1 MCFVWLNGFSHL
13 VVVVV
18 VVPLLQKGA
27 LLRGDRGPAALR
39 RRVDLRGKGA
49 AEALHRA
56 RVRREA
62 LEEAGVNRG
71 GDAGVE
77 VVRLGGGDR
86 VYCVSGVGDGRRRG
100 ARLHGPRR
108 SESGQGGRNRAAAGA
123 LHLRERGRREHVIAA
138 GAVVDVVRAGG
149 LHLGLHL
156 GRWRIGVQAVEE
168 EEEEEEEE
176 YGCCCCCCGGGSS
189 VCWCMFQSR
198 WRSPA
203 VCAWPTAEK
212 RLRSLSAALLCSLL
226 DWEAVSPAG
235 SSCMLRWCDE
245 KRGDTRGELL
255 GRTGDALG

>member
-1 MCFVWLNGFSHL
+1 M
-13 VVVVV
+13 VVVV

-62 LEEAGVNRG
+62 LEEAGVYRG

-108 SESGQGGRNRAAAGA
+108 SECGQGGGNRASAAGA
-123 LHLRERGRREHVIAA
+123 LHLWERGRREHVIAA
-138 GAVVDVVRAGG
+138 GAIVDVVRVGG

-156 GRWRIGVQAVEE
+156 GRWRIGVQAR
-168 EEEEEEEE
+168 
-176 YGCCCCCCGGGSS
+176 GGG
-189 VCWCMFQSR
+189 VRLLLLR
-198 WRSPA
+198 WR
-203 VCAWPTAEK
+203 
-212 RLRSLSAALLCSLL
+212 LSLL
-226 DWEAVSPAG
+226 MYVPVALKV
-235 SSCMLRWCDE
+235 
-245 KRGDTRGELL
+245 
-255 GRTGDALG
+255 TGCLCVT

>member
-1 MCFVWLNGFSHL
+1 M
-13 VVVVV
+13 VVVV

-156 GRWRIGVQAVEE
+156 GRWRIGVQAR
-168 EEEEEEEE
+168 
-176 YGCCCCCCGGGSS
+176 GGGGRGGGGGVRLLLLLLRRRQLSLLMYVPVALKVTGCLCVTYS
-189 VCWCMFQSR
+189 GEAAQV
-198 WRSPA
+198 A
-203 VCAWPTAEK
+203 VGG
-212 RLRSLSAALLCSLL
+212 AALL
-226 DWEAVSPAG
+226 AVG
-235 SSCMLRWCDE
+235 LRSCQPRRLI
-245 KRGDTRGELL
+245 LHV
-255 GRTGDALG
+255 ALM